1 MRGNVACDKR
11 VAVLQG
17 IAPPVIFKE
26 KSKTHHFGG
35 ILDDVSDLLRFLL
48 GKLKIIRKKTC
59 LRKINYFIAIKK
71 PRAFVNSAFFF
82 E

>member
-26 KSKTHHFGG
+26 KSKTHHFG
-35 ILDDVSDLLRFLL
+35 LVPDDVSIF
-48 GKLKIIRKKTC
+48 C
-59 LRKINYFIAIKK
+59 
-71 PRAFVNSAFFF
+71 
-82 E
+82 